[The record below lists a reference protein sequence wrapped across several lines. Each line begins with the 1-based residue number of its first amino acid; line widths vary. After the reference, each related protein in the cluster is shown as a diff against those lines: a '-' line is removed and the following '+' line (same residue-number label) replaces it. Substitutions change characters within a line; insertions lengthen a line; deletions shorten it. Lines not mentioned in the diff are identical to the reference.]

1 VLQHWQW
8 DTRRRGIQLGFDP
21 KEATQVLSKSDKKLG
36 KLIERVGPFRRE
48 RRGKLDPFQNLIQSI
63 IYQQLSGKAASTIHG
78 RVLALFPGDPGLTPD
93 RLLKLPDTRL
103 REAGMSRAKIASVQD
118 LARKTLEGVVPSA
131 SKLRRMEDE
140 EIISCLTVVR
150 GIGEWTVQMMLMF
163 YLGRPDVM
171 PAGDLG
177 VRKGFQLTYGLDD
190 LPEPAALKAHG
201 EKWRPYRS
209 VASWYMWR
217 ALELKD

>member
-1 VLQHWQW
+1 M
-8 DTRRRGIQLGFDP
+8 GFDSQ
-21 KEATQVLSKSDKKLG
+21 EAIRVLSKSDRKLG
-36 KLIERVGPFRRE
+36 KLIEQVGPFRHE
-48 RRGKLDPFQNLIQSI
+48 RRGKVEPFQNLMQSI

-78 RVLALFPGDPGLTPD
+78 RVLALFPDNGGPTPD
-93 RLLKLPDTRL
+93 KLLKLPNTHL
-103 REAGMSRAKIASVQD
+103 RAAGMSWAKIASVQD
-118 LARKTLEGVVPSA
+118 LARKILEGVVPSA
-131 SKLRRMEDE
+131 RKLRRMEDE
-140 EIISCLTVVR
+140 EIVSRLTEVR

-163 YLGRPDVM
+163 YLRRPDVM

-190 LPEPAALKAHG
+190 LPEPAAVIDHG

-217 ALELKD
+217 ALELD